1 MSVRS
6 LSLSL
11 AISCAILYPLAAQ
24 DRVRRD
30 PEALQVLAGSFA
42 RMVGKGGLPADVV
55 VEGKVLFADGLQG
68 DVRIEAKGE
77 KQLRNQLQLIGKTT
91 LAIFGAGKGRRVKDG
106 RSADLPLWATAYP
119 SLDVIPA
126 LSRLRE
132 FQRGET
138 NIAYEGVEKEDGV
151 DVYHIRLWS
160 VARDGR
166 TADIEELMSE
176 YHLFVDVES
185 MLMVRTRTFI
195 FSPEIIENR
204 SPVDFYF
211 NDYRQVGDVLVPH
224 HIRRYVSEQLDSQ
237 WTVEKVQFNVGL
249 SDNLFQ

>member
-6 LSLSL
+6 LTIYVVIIYAVS
-11 AISCAILYPLAAQ
+11 YPLAGQ

-30 PEALQVLAGSFA
+30 PEALQVLVGSFA

-55 VEGKVLFADGLQG
+55 LEGKVLFADGLQG

-106 RSADLPLWATAYP
+106 KSADLPLWATAYP

-126 LSRLRE
+126 FSRLRE

-138 NIAYEGVEKEDGV
+138 NIAYMGLENEDGV
-151 DVYHIRLWS
+151 DVHHIRLWS
-160 VARDGR
+160 APRDGR

-176 YHLFVDVES
+176 YHLFIDA
-185 MLMVRTRTFI
+185 
-195 FSPEIIENR
+195 
-204 SPVDFYF
+204 
-211 NDYRQVGDVLVPH
+211 Q
-224 HIRRYVSEQLDSQ
+224 
-237 WTVEKVQFNVGL
+237 
-249 SDNLFQ
+249 